1 MFIITGGNAG
11 VGLQLVK
18 ILYRANAKIY
28 IAGRSEQRVTE
39 AIEVVCAAIP
49 DSKGSLIWLPLD
61 LADLR
66 SIKGAVDNFLTKE
79 TRLDVLWN
87 NAGIMFPSETV
98 KSEQVSFSIT
108 HWAAE

>member
-1 MFIITGGNAG
+1 M
-11 VGLQLVK
+11 
-18 ILYRANAKIY
+18 Y

-39 AIEVVCAAIP
+39 AIEGVCAAIP